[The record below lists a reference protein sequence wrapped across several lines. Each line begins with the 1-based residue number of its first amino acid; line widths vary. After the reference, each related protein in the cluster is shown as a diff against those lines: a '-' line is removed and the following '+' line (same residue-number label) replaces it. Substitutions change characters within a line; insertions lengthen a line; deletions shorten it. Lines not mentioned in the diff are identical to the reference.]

1 MTAFQRLC
9 LLACAV
15 IFGLI
20 VLGGVVRATDSGLGC
35 PDWPRC
41 HGSLIPKWEK
51 HTLIEYSHRLTASVA
66 GVLVLA
72 VLVWA
77 WRSYRRVPA
86 ILYPAALAFVLIIFQ
101 AWLGRETVVRELPEE
116 IVTLHL
122 AIALTTFSV
131 LVTLTAAT
139 FALEHP
145 APRPAVGPG
154 FGRLPVLAVAT
165 AFLLALLGAYVAG
178 AGYGLACGGWPLCN
192 GEALPSAGGASV
204 QIAYHHRT
212 VALLLGIVLVG
223 LAWLGWRARAK
234 APLEATLAGAAL
246 ALFLVQSLVGAANVW
261 TRLAAEASAAHLALA
276 TLLWLVLAYLNIRVH
291 RLHLLLPLSSHEA
304 PARLARAPR

>member
-154 FGRLPVLAVAT
+154 FGRLAVLAVAT
-165 AFLLALLGAYVAG
+165 AFLLALLGAYV
-178 AGYGLACGGWPLCN
+178 
-192 GEALPSAGGASV
+192 
-204 QIAYHHRT
+204 
-212 VALLLGIVLVG
+212 
-223 LAWLGWRARAK
+223 
-234 APLEATLAGAAL
+234 AGAAL

-304 PARLARAPR
+304 PARLARAPH